1 MKTPSKFPS
10 NAYFGAALLVV
21 FFLLTHFQVHAQVSS
36 APKDSVLVLK
46 KEKATYVHFPIYI
59 DASIEMTGPFW
70 IGANANAGVY
80 LNRKHA
86 IGVSIFTG
94 GPSSLG
100 DSYNMTCLGLQYSYN
115 IILKHSLKDILYYKL
130 EAGKVIHYSWTAEG
144 IIVVSQQL
152 DLKHSQ
158 PYYGR
163 ITAGVRVWCFNF
175 YAALGTTGNF
185 KTNYVIDS
193 GDIGTHSFKFPH
205 FTCGFGLTL
214 PMHQSKKTSS
224 SQ

>member
-10 NAYFGAALLVV
+10 SAYFGAALLVLL
-21 FFLLTHFQVHAQVSS
+21 FLMTCFQAKGQVPSE
-36 APKDSVLVLK
+36 PKDSVLVLK

-86 IGVSIFTG
+86 IGLSIFTG

-115 IILKHSLKDILYYKL
+115 VILKNSLKDILYYKL
-130 EAGKVIHYSWTAEG
+130 EAGKVINYRWTKDG
-144 IIVVSQQL
+144 ISVVSQQF

-158 PYYGR
+158 PYYAR
-163 ITAGVRVWCFNF
+163 ITAGLRFAWFNC
-175 YAALGTTGNF
+175 YAALGSTGNL
-185 KTNYVIDS
+185 KTNYVLET
-193 GDIGTHSFKFPH
+193 GYTGTNSYNFTH
-205 FTCGFGLTL
+205 FTFGGGLTL
-214 PMHQSKKTSS
+214 PMHKSKKTSAS
-224 SQ
+224 K

>member
-130 EAGKVIHYSWTAEG
+130 EAGKVIHYLWTADA
-144 IIVVSQQL
+144 ISVVSQQF

-158 PYYGR
+158 PYYAR
-163 ITAGVRVWCFNF
+163 VTAGLRIEYFNV
-175 YAALGTTGNF
+175 YVALGSTGNL
-185 KTNYVIDS
+185 KTNYVLET
-193 GDIGTHSFKFPH
+193 GYTGTNSYNFTH
-205 FTCGFGLTL
+205 FTFGGGLTL
-214 PMHQSKKTSS
+214 PMHKSKKTSAS
-224 SQ
+224 K